1 MNNNVGFC
9 KCLQSQY
16 DRLTSI
22 DEDTIYIVT
31 DTGRIYKGSVLVGT
45 SESGGGSSTTG
56 TGLLAYDSF
65 DKFISDFSSNS
76 YVNSVDIGGST
87 VCTYNKY
94 TNTLQLWKD
103 VSLSQT
109 ITITKPLK
117 FDLNGYSVVLTGTS
131 GITYSGQGQLYVYS
145 SSSRSKVSTS
155 STTKCIYTL
164 SDGSLKS
171 ENVDYESSFTL
182 LDITESFDSSHSIEF
197 SHSNIT
203 ISDYGIY
210 NQPSDTNNY
219 CTAEFGF
226 YFCNITFSKSLG
238 THGLRVS
245 GNLIVSNCNFDYKL
259 NTGIGSTTY
268 YTIFQECVGISSFL
282 KITDCKFIGTRSS
295 KGYHTA
301 VRSYSANVAISDIQY
316 TSDGDSSRQVFYF
329 DIQGTPDSSQGTK
342 ALISLNNCYINEGDL
357 YVSNLNNEDH
367 QYSLQIFNSSITHC
381 HSDGN
386 ALEVSSS
393 NTRDTIDL
401 YNTCINLQNSR
412 TPVVFNVKT
421 HLIATIV
428 GGNYTSFDDSAGSSS
443 VFYIDTPNNSASP
456 TILLEIS
463 GSSITGQG
471 QVVGASS
478 RLNPSNVRVTFCS
491 SDIKAIGVGSS
502 GAFVSPGIT
511 ADFSGGGFSSSPSG
525 YSYVASDILNS
536 VFPVNTIIPFYDDLN
551 HSNYLGFTW
560 ERCLVGRVPV
570 GIDSSDSDFS
580 TIGNKV
586 GKKEAPALAKEG
598 VLVASGGSNLRV
610 TDYSEDADKS
620 HGNIQPSEVVAFW
633 KRIS

>member
-1 MNNNVGFC
+1 MNNDVGFC

-16 DRLTSI
+16 DGLTSI

-76 YVNSVDIGGST
+76 YVHSADIGTST

-117 FDLNGYSVVLTGTS
+117 FDLNGYSVVLTGTA
-131 GITYSGQGQLYVYS
+131 GITYSGQGQLYIYS
-145 SSSRSKVSTS
+145 SSSRSKISTS

-203 ISDYGIY
+203 ISGYGIY

-226 YFCNITFSKSLG
+226 YFCNITFSKLLD

-259 NTGIGSTTY
+259 NTGTGITTY

-316 TSDGDSSRQVFYF
+316 TSDYGHEAFYF
-329 DIQGTPDSSQGTK
+329 DIQGTPDSSQGTD
-342 ALISLNNCYINEGDL
+342 ALIVLNNCYICQGTLYISNSNNTTQKYKLELNNTMAISDEDCTILDL
-357 YVSNLNNEDH
+357 YSFSSKDTVCFYNTRMISKRGVANFNAKTLLDVEIFGGEFSSSLNVFTVYKIEPL
-367 QYSLQIFNSSITHC
+367 SSSTPIFNIVIHESHIIGGKMIIDRGGSLGYSIST
-381 HSDGN
+381 
-386 ALEVSSS
+386 
-393 NTRDTIDL
+393 
-401 YNTCINLQNSR
+401 
-412 TPVVFNVKT
+412 NVDC
-421 HLIATIV
+421 
-428 GGNYTSFDDSAGSSS
+428 YT
-443 VFYIDTPNNSASP
+443 
-456 TILLEIS
+456 
-463 GSSITGQG
+463 
-471 QVVGASS
+471 
-478 RLNPSNVRVTFCS
+478 
-491 SDIKAIGVGSS
+491 SDIKSVDSS
-502 GAFVSPGIT
+502 ELFY
-511 ADFSGGGFSSSPSG
+511 PSVTTKFNGTTSTG
-525 YSYVASDILNS
+525 YSYVTSPILNA
-536 VFPVNTIIPFYDDLN
+536 VFPINTIIPFYDNND

-586 GKKEAPALAKEG
+586 GKKEAPTLAKEG

-610 TDYSEDADKS
+610 TDYSGDADKS

-633 KRIS
+633 KRIG

>member
-1 MNNNVGFC
+1 MNNDVGFC

-76 YVNSVDIGGST
+76 YVHSADIGTST

-117 FDLNGYSVVLTGTS
+117 FDLNGYSVVLTGTA

-145 SSSRSKVSTS
+145 SSSRSKISTS
-155 STTKCIYTL
+155 STTKCIYIL

-203 ISDYGIY
+203 ISGYGIY

-226 YFCNITFSKSLG
+226 YFCNITFSKLLD

-259 NTGIGSTTY
+259 NTGTGITMY

-295 KGYHTA
+295 EGYHTA

-316 TSDGDSSRQVFYF
+316 TFDHHYNLEAFYF
-329 DIQGTPDSSQGTK
+329 DIQGTPDSSQGTD
-342 ALISLNNCYINEGDL
+342 ALIILNNCYICQGIL
-357 YVSNLNNEDH
+357 YISNSNNTTQKYKLELNNTMVISDDEDRKILNL
-367 QYSLQIFNSSITHC
+367 YSFSSKDTVCFYNTRMISKGSVAYFNAKTLLDVEIFGGEFSSSSDVFTVYKIEPQSSSTPIFN
-381 HSDGN
+381 
-386 ALEVSSS
+386 
-393 NTRDTIDL
+393 
-401 YNTCINLQNSR
+401 
-412 TPVVFNVKT
+412 
-421 HLIATIV
+421 IV
-428 GGNYTSFDDSAGSSS
+428 IHESHIIGGNKIIDRMTGPGHGYSISTNVDCYT
-443 VFYIDTPNNSASP
+443 
-456 TILLEIS
+456 
-463 GSSITGQG
+463 
-471 QVVGASS
+471 
-478 RLNPSNVRVTFCS
+478 
-491 SDIKAIGVGSS
+491 SDIKSVGSS
-502 GAFVSPGIT
+502 ELFY
-511 ADFSGGGFSSSPSG
+511 SGVTTKFNGTTSTG
-525 YSYVASDILNS
+525 YSYVTSPILNA
-536 VFPVNTIIPFYDDLN
+536 VFPINTIIPFYDNNN
-551 HSNYLGFTW
+551 HSNYLGFKW
-560 ERCLVGRVPV
+560 ERCLIGRVPV
-570 GIDSSDSDFS
+570 GIDSSGSDFS

-586 GKKEAPALAKEG
+586 GKKEAPTLAKEG

-610 TDYSEDADKS
+610 TDYSGDADKS

-633 KRIS
+633 KRIG